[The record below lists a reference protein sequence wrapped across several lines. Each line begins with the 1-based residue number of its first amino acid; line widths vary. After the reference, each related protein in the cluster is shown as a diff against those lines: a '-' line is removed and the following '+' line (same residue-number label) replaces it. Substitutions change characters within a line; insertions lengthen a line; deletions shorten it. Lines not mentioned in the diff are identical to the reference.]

1 MFGMTLGLS
10 FLLVVSLMLS
20 AVVSALGQSWSAAFD
35 EWLALAQAINLV
47 AGFVIAT
54 AVFAMI
60 YKLMPRVPVAWKDI
74 WMGAVV
80 TALLLSAGRYLI
92 GLYLGS
98 SSMASAYGAAGS
110 VVIVLVWTYHSAQTF
125 LLGAEFTRVYA
136 QTHGSHQS
144 SGALVVDAPSG
155 RPMPTSG

>member
-1 MFGMTLGLS
+1 MTLGLS

-20 AVVSALGQSWSAAFD
+20 AVVSALGQSWSAALD

-80 TALLLSAGRYLI
+80 TALLFSAGR
-92 GLYLGS
+92 
-98 SSMASAYGAAGS
+98 
-110 VVIVLVWTYHSAQTF
+110 
-125 LLGAEFTRVYA
+125 
-136 QTHGSHQS
+136 
-144 SGALVVDAPSG
+144 
-155 RPMPTSG
+155 

>member
-1 MFGMTLGLS
+1 MTLGLS

-35 EWLALAQAINLV
+35 EWLALAQAVNLV

-80 TALLLSAGRYLI
+80 TALLPSAGRYLI

-98 SSMASAYGAAGS
+98 STASAYGAAGS

>member
-1 MFGMTLGLS
+1 
-10 FLLVVSLMLS
+10 
-20 AVVSALGQSWSAAFD
+20 
-35 EWLALAQAINLV
+35 
-47 AGFVIAT
+47 
-54 AVFAMI
+54 
-60 YKLMPRVPVAWKDI
+60 
-74 WMGAVV
+74 
-80 TALLLSAGRYLI
+80 
-92 GLYLGS
+92 
-98 SSMASAYGAAGS
+98 MASAYGAAGS